1 MPQKEVKVKV
11 ATETELSDVEALEV
25 TIDKLKKQR
34 IQIAIDMAS
43 QKLDETRAKIE
54 KLKQE
59 KANLE
64 VGVDDAK
71 IYELDS
77 KIRQLEADE
86 IDLKIE
92 LESSKVEQAQSKVDK
107 LDDTS
112 IDLDVNNIS
121 AMEAIDQIGQGFD
134 RLKAGAAEVGQQM
147 SELLTAAGKQETN
160 KAFLEHAVGAERAAK
175 ATEDINKAVQK
186 LPGDDTVMQG
196 LLSQAVAK
204 DATITAGALNDM
216 GVAAADYFS
225 AMSFYGKS
233 ATEAQQ
239 DMTNYLLAGNT
250 AELER
255 SPILSSHIDKLKEG
269 TTVQERA
276 KLLQEA
282 LNEEHWGGMSQQDT
296 YNNKLETFNGML
308 ERGRYN
314 LGGMFQEGAKGAM
327 DFLMRLD
334 EGTNGLVGMSIA
346 LAGFAAPI
354 TDVFMGIGQI
364 GQGLKTLKEGSDL
377 IGLTSKFNDLKDK
390 LTGVKDTLTG
400 IDFSGKFNSIKS
412 AMNGLGERVIALRGR
427 ITGLRGSL
435 SNLGSSA
442 MSAASRMAGLAK
454 SIGSSVLGA
463 VRDAITGFA
472 RLAQSV
478 LLAGLN
484 ALKSAAM
491 WVVEKAA
498 LVASRAA
505 TLLMEAAQWLLN
517 IAMNANP
524 IMLIVTAIMVLI
536 MVLGYLYFNNEQVR
550 AAIDGLGQ
558 AFMMVGQIIYSF
570 FIMQIQMLVMVLQA
584 AWNFISTLPDTL
596 LQVMTNIAATVING
610 VTNMLAFIAS
620 IPGRVGAYLSSV
632 ISRAISFASNFVT
645 QLWNAGKNALTRFID
660 NIKQIP
666 VRLGQELSNALNK
679 VNEWAATLPAKFWE
693 AGVNAVKNF
702 LSALG
707 IASPGTMQRM
717 LVWEVTEMG
726 RRVPVEAKKLLSNV
740 SRLGSDIVDKF
751 GDPKLGVSY
760 DTLNEDIGSHQQL
773 LQKGR
778 NGDVIINVY
787 GDVDSDKRIQQIVDA
802 VTRELS
808 WNNETAGRTV

>member
-25 TIDKLKKQR
+25 TIGKLKKQR

-43 QKLDETRAKIE
+43 QKLEETRSKIE

-77 KIRQLEADE
+77 KIRQLEANE

-92 LESSKVEQAQSKVDK
+92 LESSKVEQAKSEVDK

-121 AMEAIDQIGQGFD
+121 AMESIDQIGQGFD
-134 RLKAGAAEVGQQM
+134 RLKAGASEVGQQM
-147 SELLTAAGKQETN
+147 SELLTSAGKQETN

-175 ATEDINKAVQK
+175 ATEDINTAVQK

-204 DATITAGALNDM
+204 DATLTAGALNDM

-296 YNNKLETFNGML
+296 YNNKLETFNAML

-314 LGGMFQEGAKGAM
+314 LGGMFQEGAKGGM
-327 DFLMRLD
+327 DFLMMLD
-334 EGTNGLVGMSIA
+334 ESTNGLVGMSLA
-346 LAGFAAPI
+346 LASFASPI
-354 TDVFMGIGQI
+354 TDIFMGIGQI
-364 GQGLKTLKEGSDL
+364 GAGLSTLKDAGDF
-377 IGLTSKFNDLKDK
+377 IGLGQKLGTLKSTLIDVGGAAK
-390 LTGVKDTLTG
+390 TAGLEFLTAGKNALTAG
-400 IDFSGKFNSIKS
+400 LS
-412 AMNGLGERVIALRGR
+412 ALRSAGMWAIQKIQVIA
-427 ITGLRGSL
+427 
-435 SNLGSSA
+435 SA
-442 MSAASRMAGLAK
+442 IANGVLTAS
-454 SIGSSVLGA
+454 
-463 VRDAITGFA
+463 
-472 RLAQSV
+472 
-478 LLAGLN
+478 
-484 ALKSAAM
+484 
-491 WVVEKAA
+491 
-498 LVASRAA
+498 
-505 TLLMEAAQWLLN
+505 QWLLN
-517 IAMNANP
+517 IAMSMNP
-524 IMLIVTAIMVLI
+524 IMIVVMAIIALIAVLA
-536 MVLGYLYFNNEQVR
+536 YLYFNNEQVR
-550 AAIDGLGQ
+550 AAIDGLWQSMVQLGQ
-558 AFMMVGQIIYSF
+558 FIYTGLVGAIEWLTAALEGFWNYITTLGGLLWNAVVTTITNIITGIIGFIVWWYTLPGRIAMVIIQIIS
-570 FIMQIQMLVMVLQA
+570 QI
-584 AWNFISTLPDTL
+584 
-596 LQVMTNIAATVING
+596 
-610 VTNMLAFIAS
+610 
-620 IPGRVGAYLSSV
+620 
-632 ISRAISFASNFVT
+632 ISFASQFVSNLLNAGINGVNNFMSNIS
-645 QLWNAGKNALTRFID
+645 QLPGKLWNELQNMLSA
-660 NIKQIP
+660 
-666 VRLGQELSNALNK
+666 VGQ
-679 VNEWAATLPAKFWE
+679 WAATLPQKFWD

-717 LVWEVTEMG
+717 LIWEISEMS
-726 RRVPVEAKKLLSNV
+726 RRVPDKAKDVVKGV
-740 SRLGSDIVDKF
+740 SVLGKDIVDSF
-751 GDPKLGVSY
+751 GDDHLTKDLSY
-760 DTLNEDIGSHQQL
+760 DVTANAMMEKLNTLLKSRGKDIVFNL
-773 LQKGR
+773 
-778 NGDVIINVY
+778 Y
-787 GDVDSDKRIQQIVDA
+787 GDMDDETRMNKFVDA
-802 VTRELS
+802 VIRRLS
-808 WNNETAGRTV
+808 FENETAGRTV